1 MSFGKRLR
9 NLRENKGLTQEE
21 LGKIINQKK
30 SNISKYEN
38 ERLQP
43 SMETI
48 NSFAEYFNVS
58 IDYLFG
64 RTDDP
69 TPPTKQAKPNFEE
82 YVLSALTLADAGIRI
97 AELFND
103 YKIDE
108 ATFLE
113 LHRLAYNKFGLPPV
127 KGAEKAA
134 HLEHNIPAAG
144 VFDEDGKDEDNY

>member
-69 TPPTKQAKPNFEE
+69 TPPPGCNARGGSR
-82 YVLSALTLADAGIRI
+82 LSIFFHYTS
-97 AELFND
+97 
-103 YKIDE
+103 
-108 ATFLE
+108 
-113 LHRLAYNKFGLPPV
+113 
-127 KGAEKAA
+127 
-134 HLEHNIPAAG
+134 
-144 VFDEDGKDEDNY
+144 